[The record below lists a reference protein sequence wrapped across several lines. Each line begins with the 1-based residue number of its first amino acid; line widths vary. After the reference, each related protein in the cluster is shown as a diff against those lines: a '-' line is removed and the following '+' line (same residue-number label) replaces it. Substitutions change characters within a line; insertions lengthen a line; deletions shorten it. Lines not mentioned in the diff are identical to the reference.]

1 MERLNINELA
11 VLRWMLGQILL
22 LISFTGAYALDL
34 EADALISIALF
45 LTGLSFFIARWLERI
60 PRLVWRM
67 APALLLVF
75 VVTDFSLS
83 GGDVLPPLFRMVLLL
98 ALFRGLQIR
107 TQREDLQ
114 LLLLSLFLLILTGVL
129 SQEITF
135 ALQMLAYAPVAMGL
149 LFVVNLSTMEP
160 DVVVPVRPGRIFDG
174 FKWRVLLR
182 NIRQRMD
189 YGTLVSGL
197 LLFMFMTCF
206 SLLLFILL
214 PRFDIGA
221 ALPFPRLQ
229 TNGSLTGF
237 SDRVEYGDVV
247 SILEDDSIAMRVD
260 VETGNPPARPYWRM
274 VVLDGY
280 YDGGFLV
287 SPRVARDHQKSQ
299 HFIFN
304 FQHEDRTRIDDS
316 VWTVYLEGGISSYI
330 PGGDAF
336 RSFRFKNR
344 MEIQLHELTRVYQTK
359 EISASTLSIRY
370 SGLNFDGIIPYGM
383 EDQRLIGMRPVFVDT
398 STTKYLEEITFPQTL
413 LALPDG
419 AANRRILA
427 DLMRKSGIRQPV
439 PVAVFAEKAVAFLQR
454 GRGYSLESEI
464 PSGEAD
470 RILRWAASDEP
481 GHCELYAGALAM
493 MARAAGIPTR
503 IVTGFVG
510 GDWNGFENY
519 FMIRN
524 RNAHAWCELFDPSRG
539 WIRVD
544 PTPGYAQDPGSVD
557 EALSTGRIAL
567 DRTFKA
573 YLDSLRILWFRRV
586 IQFDSDDQQEMAEIV
601 KDVGTLGWD
610 WARNQLEW
618 MKMQFAADWEAFTT
632 EGKWQGLAGLTLRP
646 LLIVVS
652 AGLVVYLVARRRKK
666 AGFEEIMRQRAGKAL
681 RNRFMRGM
689 PQTGSVHEELC
700 RIRYGP
706 ASSWPQGTPKI
717 LSRLARI
724 KE

>member
-398 STTKYLEEITFPQTL
+398 RTTKYLEEITFPQTL

-427 DLMRKSGIRQPV
+427 DLLRESGIRQPV

-652 AGLVVYLVARRRKK
+652 AGLVVFLVARRRKK

>member
-1 MERLNINELA
+1 
-11 VLRWMLGQILL
+11 MLGQILL